1 MNLVIQQHKDLQQAV
16 EAKQL
21 YAELGLDKSNWAKL
35 VAAQYY

>member
-21 YAELGLDKSNWAKL
+21 YAELGLNPAH
-35 VAAQYY
+35 